1 METVG
6 GQKER
11 AGFRSIARTEGGRDP
26 LAVQADSSVAASGD
40 ACSAARLRCVG
51 GQKFGGGAV
60 AVNAVARVETSDA
73 AVIDEIRLIRGR
85 FEFSVLDMISFS
97 SNLAL
102 FNLLSVVD
110 LLKGCVMQVNCF
122 SRNQE
127 QPKPQFE

>member
-1 METVG
+1 MVT
-6 GQKER
+6 
-11 AGFRSIARTEGGRDP
+11 
-26 LAVQADSSVAASGD
+26 
-40 ACSAARLRCVG
+40 
-51 GQKFGGGAV
+51 V